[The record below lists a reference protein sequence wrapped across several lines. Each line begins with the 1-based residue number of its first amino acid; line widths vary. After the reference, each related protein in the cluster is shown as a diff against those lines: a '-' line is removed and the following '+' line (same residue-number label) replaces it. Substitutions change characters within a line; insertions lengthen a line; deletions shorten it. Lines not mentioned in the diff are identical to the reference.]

1 MFCADGVIRKLK
13 GSSEGKPFSQKK
25 SLYAS
30 KIDLQFLSSEELCSE
45 RRKYFSF
52 IFPSTCRF
60 FVFALCFNRYKSI
73 R

>member
-1 MFCADGVIRKLK
+1 MFCADVVIHKLK
-13 GSSEGKPFSQKK
+13 GSSEG
-25 SLYAS
+25 
-30 KIDLQFLSSEELCSE
+30 
-45 RRKYFSF
+45 KYFSF

>member
-13 GSSEGKPFSQKK
+13 GSSEGKPFSQKMVGTRQK
-25 SLYAS
+25 LTC
-30 KIDLQFLSSEELCSE
+30 KFLTSEELCSE